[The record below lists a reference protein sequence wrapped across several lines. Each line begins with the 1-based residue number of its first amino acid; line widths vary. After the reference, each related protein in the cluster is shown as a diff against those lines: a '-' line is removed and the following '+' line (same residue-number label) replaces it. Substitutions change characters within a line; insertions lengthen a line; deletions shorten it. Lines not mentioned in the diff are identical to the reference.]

1 MNFAQF
7 LLVPVCVSMWGFS
20 YLVMKHF
27 TRSPGILHLKYYLIL
42 LRSSGYVTQPCVSWY
57 PIPLLD
63 PARYQV
69 SHFSLRATH
78 WHTNTCREQRGD
90 IVQFAH
96 PVWEYRCY
104 VCPPQ
109 LFLYC
114 HKQTYAYSNFC
125 FNIQNNLQTPFK
137 SKTSWRGG
145 KTAENDLWRVVD
157 PSQAASVRC
166 FRSNTILTVLLFLAI
181 W

>member
-27 TRSPGILHLKYYLIL
+27 TQSPGILHLKYYLIL

-125 FNIQNNLQTPFK
+125 FNIQNDLQTPFK
-137 SKTSWRGG
+137 SKTSRRGKKQQKMTSG
-145 KTAENDLWRVVD
+145 ELWIHHKQHPFVVLEAT
-157 PSQAASVRC
+157 Q
-166 FRSNTILTVLLFLAI
+166 F
-181 W
+181 

>member
-1 MNFAQF
+1 MW
-7 LLVPVCVSMWGFS
+7 VCGYLWGKKGFS
-20 YLVMKHF
+20 DLVMKHF
-27 TRSPGILHLKYYLIL
+27 TQSPGILHLKYYLIL

-78 WHTNTCREQRGD
+78 WHTNTCREQSGD

-125 FNIQNNLQTPFK
+125 FNIQNDLQTPFK
-137 SKTSWRGG
+137 SKTSRRGEKNSRKWPLDSCG
-145 KTAENDLWRVVD
+145 
-157 PSQAASVRC
+157 SVTSSI
-166 FRSNTILTVLLFLAI
+166 RSLF
-181 W
+181 

>member
-125 FNIQNNLQTPFK
+125 FNIQNDLQTPFK
-137 SKTSWRGG
+137 SKTSRRGKKQQKMTSG
-145 KTAENDLWRVVD
+145 ELWIHHKQH
-157 PSQAASVRC
+157 P
-166 FRSNTILTVLLFLAI
+166 FIVLEATQF
-181 W
+181 